1 MLFKPVI
8 ASLITS
14 VVLGR
19 SPYQVL
25 NIRESASEADIKAAY
40 RKLAKKYHPDKNPND
55 PEAQRR
61 FIEISNA
68 YEQLTTKTEEEPS
81 GAHHQQHTHPRHH
94 HQHHQYQRGSPEEDF
109 RRYQAMYEELFRR
122 MHEEQRFFQF
132 SQKPSLPHFSFQY
145 PNNHRGGPSY
155 HHFYTQHSSP
165 RHSPVTLFLLNAYH
179 RYPSVFIFF
188 SVFVLYLFY
197 SMLSLAFSILF
208 SAQRPFR
215 STHERSSA
223 YQDAGREKL
232 PTWSPQ
238 LYRKGIIAII
248 GEKSQEQRFL
258 ELRRKFSND
267 PLQFFIFKGERV
279 GVNDVI
285 AVSRGGT
292 KWTMKPGDLD
302 LESWLLK
309 LMGGEVRWSV
319 QEEERCPIR
328 YEAR

>member
-1 MLFKPVI
+1 M
-8 ASLITS
+8 
-14 VVLGR
+14 
-19 SPYQVL
+19 
-25 NIRESASEADIKAAY
+25 
-40 RKLAKKYHPDKNPND
+40 
-55 PEAQRR
+55 
-61 FIEISNA
+61 
-68 YEQLTTKTEEEPS
+68 
-81 GAHHQQHTHPRHH
+81 
-94 HQHHQYQRGSPEEDF
+94 
-109 RRYQAMYEELFRR
+109 
-122 MHEEQRFFQF
+122 
-132 SQKPSLPHFSFQY
+132 
-145 PNNHRGGPSY
+145 
-155 HHFYTQHSSP
+155 
-165 RHSPVTLFLLNAYH
+165 
-179 RYPSVFIFF
+179 
-188 SVFVLYLFY
+188 
-197 SMLSLAFSILF
+197 
-208 SAQRPFR
+208 
-215 STHERSSA
+215 
-223 YQDAGREKL
+223 

-328 YEAR
+328 